1 MKTTLTFNQLKKLLR
16 ESEDQEE
23 TKKDADDKPA
33 DKETGKEDTGKEDA
47 DKEEVKEAAGGESWK
62 ATFCKASEGWG
73 WDDAKTKTVTVN
85 SLADLK
91 KLADTENCGELVVDF
106 NNLKEGYDADIML
119 YDDYIE

>member
-23 TKKDADDKPA
+23 TKKDADDKLA

-47 DKEEVKEAAGGESWK
+47 GKKEVKEAVGGESWK
-62 ATFCKASEGWG
+62 VAFYKASEGWG
-73 WDDAKTKTVTVN
+73 WDDDKMDTITIN

-91 KLADTENCGELVVDF
+91 KLAETDNCGKLVIDF
-106 NNLKEGYDADIML
+106 NDIKGYDADVML
-119 YDDYIE
+119 YDTYIE